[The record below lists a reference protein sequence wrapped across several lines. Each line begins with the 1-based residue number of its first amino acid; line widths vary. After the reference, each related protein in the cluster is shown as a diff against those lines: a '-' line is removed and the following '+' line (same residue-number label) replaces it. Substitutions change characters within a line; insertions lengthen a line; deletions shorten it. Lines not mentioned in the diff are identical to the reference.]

1 VTGEKPVSG
10 TVNSRSGIVAALE
23 QVRLVAHDVGDPS
36 AVPPFEGLLLC
47 LLFWPHGGRFIG
59 GAFEKRKPPGRRP
72 IRAAR
77 AVSVR
82 WDLMKQPVKDRR
94 RKIGSAR
101 FEVNMDVQISGLNP
115 QGIGFEGIGV
125 VRNLSIRGAM
135 IETHALVTT
144 GDQLTLFVT
153 LPHQD
158 DLLEIPAVAVRWV
171 RGPQLGVEFLK
182 LDGETSRTLMTYL
195 SGIHNAARGK

>member
-1 VTGEKPVSG
+1 
-10 TVNSRSGIVAALE
+10 
-23 QVRLVAHDVGDPS
+23 
-36 AVPPFEGLLLC
+36 
-47 LLFWPHGGRFIG
+47 
-59 GAFEKRKPPGRRP
+59 
-72 IRAAR
+72 
-77 AVSVR
+77 
-82 WDLMKQPVKDRR
+82 MKKPVKDRR

-144 GDQLTLFVT
+144 DDQLTLFVT
-153 LPHQD
+153 LPNQA

-171 RGPQLGVEFLK
+171 RGHQLGVEFLK
-182 LDGETSRTLMTYL
+182 LDTETSRQLMTYL
-195 SGIHNAARGK
+195 SGIHNAARSQRKAV